1 MKLARGILALTLV
14 AAFSGPLAWA
24 QAAPAAPKPS
34 TDAPS
39 AKPATPDSEAR
50 FASEHPCQVKVNTAL
65 CPERTF
71 YLKNASQVSEANEIQ
86 TALRNTL
93 PSDDKLF
100 LIPNQNAIIV
110 LARPEDVSLAEKL
123 IAELDHPKKNYRL
136 TYTLTELDGTKPVGT
151 QHFSMV
157 LVSGQE
163 TTLKQGS
170 KIPVATGSYTAGGPN
185 GENMSPVQTQFTY
198 LDVGMNFD
206 ATLTAMGENAM
217 LKSSV
222 EDTSA
227 APERSEIAGV
237 REPIVRQST
246 LKGESLLAP
255 GKPLALG
262 SMDIPGSTTHLQIEV
277 LMDPLP

>member
-1 MKLARGILALTLV
+1 MNVARGILALTLA
-14 AAFSGPLAWA
+14 AAFSSSIAWA

-100 LIPNQNAIIV
+100 HIPNQNAIIV
-110 LARPEDVSLAEKL
+110 LARSEDISLAEKL
-123 IAELDHPKKNYRL
+123 IAELDRPRKNYRL
-136 TYTLTELDGTKPVGT
+136 TYTVTELDGTKQVGI

-170 KIPVATGSYTAGGPN
+170 KIPIATGSYSSGSSGV
-185 GENMSPVQTQFTY
+185 GVQTQFTY

-237 REPIVRQST
+237 REPVVRQST

-277 LMDPLP
+277 VMEPLP

>member
-1 MKLARGILALTLV
+1 MNRSTSISSIMIALIL
-14 AAFSGPLAWA
+14 SGPIAWA
-24 QAAPAAPKPS
+24 QTPAAPKPS

-39 AKPATPDSEAR
+39 AKPATPDSEAK
-50 FASEHPCQVKVNTAL
+50 FATEHPCQVKVNTNL
-65 CPERTF
+65 CPERTI
-71 YLKNASQVSEANEIQ
+71 YLKNAAQVSDANEIQ

-93 PSDDKLF
+93 PVDDKLF
-100 LIPNQNAIIV
+100 LIPAQNAIIL
-110 LARPEDVSLAEKL
+110 LARPDDISLAEKL
-123 IAELDHPKKNYRL
+123 INDLDRPKKNYRL
-136 TYTLTELDGTKPVGT
+136 TYTVTELDGTKPVGI

-170 KIPVATGSYTAGGPN
+170 KIPVATGSYSSG
-185 GENMSPVQTQFTY
+185 SPGVGVQTQFTY

-227 APERSEIAGV
+227 APERSDIAGV
-237 REPIVRQST
+237 REPVVRQST

-277 LMDPLP
+277 VMEPLP

>member
-1 MKLARGILALTLV
+1 MNLARGIFALTL
-14 AAFSGPLAWA
+14 ALAFSSPAAWT
-24 QAAPAAPKPS
+24 QASPAAPKPS
-34 TDAPS
+34 TDTSS
-39 AKPATPDSEAR
+39 AKPATPDTEAR
-50 FASEHPCQVKVNTAL
+50 FASEHPCQVAIINSAL
-65 CPERTF
+65 CPERIF
-71 YLKNASQVSEANEIQ
+71 HLNNVAQASDANEIQ
-86 TALRNTL
+86 TALRNLL
-93 PSDDKLF
+93 PADDKIF
-100 LIPNQNAIIV
+100 LIPAQETII
-110 LARPEDVSLAEKL
+110 LRARPEDISLPEKV
-123 IAELDHPKKNYRL
+123 INELDHPKKNYRL
-136 TYTLTELDGTKPVGT
+136 TYTVTELDGTRQVGI

-170 KIPVATGSYTAGGPN
+170 KIPVATGSYSSG
-185 GENMSPVQTQFTY
+185 SPGVGVQTQFTY

-227 APERSEIAGV
+227 APESSEIAGV

-277 LMDPLP
+277 VMEPLP